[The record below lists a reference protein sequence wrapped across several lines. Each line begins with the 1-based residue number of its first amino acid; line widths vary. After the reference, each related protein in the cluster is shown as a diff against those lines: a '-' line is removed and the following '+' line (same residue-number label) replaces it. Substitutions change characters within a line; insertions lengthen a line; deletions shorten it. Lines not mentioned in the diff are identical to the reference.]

1 MRKILDYIVET
12 FGFVDFTEYTRSLIH
27 KDFSLL
33 FITFSTAAS
42 ITASKIEL
50 HLGVK
55 PVLIGAIILL
65 LLWELGS
72 GLFLSMHKEKENFLS
87 KKFGRFS
94 LKVFFWISMFYI
106 IYSFRSQFNGTNI
119 AAFELFDWIHT
130 AALIYM
136 FLEYLVSVDENMAKI
151 TGKKDTFLSITI
163 KKLKS
168 FIEVGEVKSK
178 NRGDENN

>member
-1 MRKILDYIVET
+1 MRKLLDYIVET
-12 FGFVDFTEYTRSLIH
+12 FGFIDFSEYTRSLIH
-27 KDFSLL
+27 RDFSLL
-33 FITFSTAAS
+33 FISLSAALS
-42 ITASKIEL
+42 IIASKIEV

-55 PVLIGAIILL
+55 PVLIGAIVLL

-72 GLFLSMHKEKENFLS
+72 GLVVSMHKGKESFLS

-106 IYSFRSQFNGTNI
+106 IYSFRSQFDGTNT
-119 AAFELFDWIHT
+119 AAFELFDWLHT
-130 AALIYM
+130 AALVYM

-151 TGKKDTFLSITI
+151 TGKQDTFLQIVI

-168 FIEVGEVKSK
+168 FIEVEDKV
-178 NRGDENN
+178 NENEQQ